1 MKWNLATLGVLCSL
15 AGLCL
20 PACKDSTEKK
30 AGAQRAPRLER
41 QETKKSPT
49 HPDILAL
56 GQEMTRGQD
65 GYDAVRKLLFAL
77 PRELSRDDSTA
88 LLDLLLAPPVKNWT
102 ELGWAAIVNDGFN
115 ILRGVKNQPEDF
127 MKRLVALHRD
137 EMRPEVLR
145 DYALQHFGSQL
156 AGYYQE
162 PAGAGKRLC
171 PDAGV
176 RRQAEDA
183 LRAALE
189 SGTGA
194 ASGTACN
201 VADDILMAS
210 QTSGATPPVSR
221 EELDR
226 ACHRTALNPEANLH
240 ARLSALGMLGRH
252 RSPLALKEARGW
264 MMDGKQS
271 ALLRAAAISYAGQFA
286 LESDRDVLTTLAADN
301 DLRLALPAR
310 EGLKRLK

>member
-1 MKWNLATLGVLCSL
+1 MAALCS
-15 AGLCL
+15 AAVCL

-30 AGAQRAPRLER
+30 SEAQRAPRLER
-41 QETKKSPT
+41 QERKKSPT

-56 GQEMTRGQD
+56 GEEMTRGLD
-65 GYDAVRKLLFAL
+65 GYDAVRKRLFAL

-88 LLDLLLAPPVKNWT
+88 LLDLLLAPPDKSWS

-115 ILRGVKNQPEDF
+115 ILRGVKTQPENF
-127 MKRLVALHRD
+127 MKRLVELHRD
-137 EMRPEVLR
+137 GTRPAVLR

-156 AGYYQE
+156 AGYYHD
-162 PAGAGKRLC
+162 PAGAGKRIC
-171 PDAGV
+171 PDAEV

-183 LRAALE
+183 LRTTLE
-189 SGTGA
+189 SGDGA

-201 VADDILMAS
+201 VADDILTAS
-210 QTSGATPPVSR
+210 QSSGATPPVSR

-226 ACHRTALNPEANLH
+226 VCHKAALNPEANLH

-264 MMDGKQS
+264 MMDGKQP

-286 LESDRDVLTTLAADN
+286 LEADRDALTTLAADN

-310 EGLKRLK
+310 EGLKSLGRRDD